1 MEISE
6 WGSDYLAKGIYR
18 NSYSKTFLNVL
29 ECTRMYLHSNYH
41 IFAVVVYMTALR
53 HFLIIIIF
61 DSIPCDADIIFHG

>member
-1 MEISE
+1 MSE

-53 HFLIIIIF
+53 HFFFTPFLIIVILNYYYF
-61 DSIPCDADIIFHG
+61 